1 MDGGSRSGGQTTWS
15 SAFSTSL
22 ASTSGSRSSTSRTL
36 GRGARAPAEVDLEP
50 DAGEGV
56 AHHAPAVGE
65 PLDEIEAP
73 AAGLALTVAA
83 GARLEA
89 GPVVAHLHV
98 DHAPVERHV
107 DVHHPGGW
115 HVGVPHAVR
124 DELRHQ

>member
-73 AAGLALTVAA
+73 AAGLALAVAA

-89 GPVVAHLHV
+89 RPAFAHPPLGPSPPQRHLRLH
-98 DHAPVERHV
+98 
-107 DVHHPGGW
+107 
-115 HVGVPHAVR
+115 
-124 DELRHQ
+124 

>member
-56 AHHAPAVGE
+56 AHHAPAVGQ
-65 PLDEIEAP
+65 PLDQVEAP
-73 AAGLALTVAA
+73 AAGLALAGTAA
-83 GARLEA
+83 PRLEA
-89 GPVVAHLHV
+89 GAVVAHLHV
-98 DHAPVERHV
+98 DPLRVERHV
-107 DVHHPGGW
+107 EAHGAGRG
-115 HVGVPHAVR
+115 HVGVPH
-124 DELRHQ
+124 